1 MSSMNSLQ
9 IPYRPPCLNLT
20 EVENVLISPKITFIK
35 MIKLPV
41 SRMKGIKDK
50 IINVPIPLEV
60 IKETVQSL
68 PRTLE
73 EAEVIPIL
81 LKRQKRMVNY
91 HFKQHIRPAL
101 IKEAIEYLIGKYP
114 FYDGLT
120 FDNDKINQ
128 LKVAFIDDDE
138 NEMEEILD
146 FDDIVEDE
154 DKNKNDEDEN
164 KNKNKKY
171 EDDVDF
177 EETEE
182 ENYNKN
188 DAVKKHQTDVSSSSF
203 LIPENLASFI
213 TAKKKKENDEQTE
226 EVVFAPGEGQVPV
239 KLPSSF
245 SCKGF

>member
-1 MSSMNSLQ
+1 
-9 IPYRPPCLNLT
+9 
-20 EVENVLISPKITFIK
+20 
-35 MIKLPV
+35 
-41 SRMKGIKDK
+41 MKGIKDK

-60 IKETVQSL
+60 IKQTVQSL

-73 EAEVIPIL
+73 EAEIIPIL
-81 LKRQKRMVNY
+81 LKRQKKMVNY

-154 DKNKNDEDEN
+154 NKNDEDEN
-164 KNKNKKY
+164 KNKNDEDENKNKKY

-188 DAVKKHQTDVSSSSF
+188 DAVKKYQTDVSSSSF

-213 TAKKKKENDEQTE
+213 TA
-226 EVVFAPGEGQVPV
+226 
-239 KLPSSF
+239 
-245 SCKGF
+245 

>member
-9 IPYRPPCLNLT
+9 VPFRPACLDLT
-20 EVENVLISPKITFIK
+20 EVENVLISPKINFMK

-60 IKETVQSL
+60 IKQTVQSL

-81 LKRQKRMVNY
+81 LKRQKKMVNY

-101 IKEAIEYLIGKYP
+101 IKEAINYLIGIYP
-114 FYDGLT
+114 FYEGLS
-120 FDNDKINQ
+120 FDTDKINH
-128 LKVAFIDDDE
+128 LKVSFIDDDE
-138 NEMEEILD
+138 NEVEEILD

-154 DKNKNDEDEN
+154 DGNVEDE
-164 KNKNKKY
+164 KKSY
-171 EDDVDF
+171 EDDVEF

-188 DAVKKHQTDVSSSSF
+188 DLVKKVS
-203 LIPENLASFI
+203 N
-213 TAKKKKENDEQTE
+213 
-226 EVVFAPGEGQVPV
+226 
-239 KLPSSF
+239 
-245 SCKGF
+245 